1 MNEITAAIIG
11 AIASAFLMAL
21 ANISN
26 RRERDIRELFHRI
39 NSLEKEVAKQQNP
52 RSRLR
57 GLWSFLGKELLQWP
71 VSTDAGLRGLPIAG
85 TN

>member
-11 AIASAFLMAL
+11 AVASAFLMAL

-52 RSRLR
+52 RRLR
-57 GLWSFLGKELLQWP
+57 GL
-71 VSTDAGLRGLPIAG
+71 
-85 TN
+85 

>member
-1 MNEITAAIIG
+1 MNEFTAAIIG

-57 GLWSFLGKELLQWP
+57 GL
-71 VSTDAGLRGLPIAG
+71 
-85 TN
+85 

>member
-1 MNEITAAIIG
+1 MSIKGMMGGIDIQLYMNEITAAIIG

-39 NSLEKEVAKQQNP
+39 NALEKEVARTEKP
-52 RSRLR
+52 RRLR
-57 GLWSFLGKELLQWP
+57 GL
-71 VSTDAGLRGLPIAG
+71 
-85 TN
+85 

>member
-1 MNEITAAIIG
+1 MIESEDTQLYMNEITAAIIG

-39 NSLEKEVAKQQNP
+39 NALEKEVVRSEKP
-52 RSRLR
+52 RRLR
-57 GLWSFLGKELLQWP
+57 GL
-71 VSTDAGLRGLPIAG
+71 
-85 TN
+85 

>member
-39 NSLEKEVAKQQNP
+39 NSLEKEVANQQNP

-57 GLWSFLGKELLQWP
+57 GL
-71 VSTDAGLRGLPIAG
+71 
-85 TN
+85 

>member
-57 GLWSFLGKELLQWP
+57 GL
-71 VSTDAGLRGLPIAG
+71 
-85 TN
+85 

>member
-11 AIASAFLMAL
+11 AIASASLMAL

-57 GLWSFLGKELLQWP
+57 GL
-71 VSTDAGLRGLPIAG
+71 
-85 TN
+85 

>member
-39 NSLEKEVAKQQNP
+39 NSLEKEVAKQQIP

-57 GLWSFLGKELLQWP
+57 GL
-71 VSTDAGLRGLPIAG
+71 
-85 TN
+85 